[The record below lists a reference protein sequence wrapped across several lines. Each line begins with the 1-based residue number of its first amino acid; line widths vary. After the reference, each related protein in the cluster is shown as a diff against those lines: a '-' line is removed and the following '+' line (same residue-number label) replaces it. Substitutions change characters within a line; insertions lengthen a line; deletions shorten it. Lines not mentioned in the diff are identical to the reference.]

1 MDKKCEI
8 CGRPNVDILC
18 SKCGKFICER
28 CYDPE
33 TDTCTVCSGK
43 HHHKSMNS
51 ESQIMYLVGGTLLVM
66 MGLFVASFAFI
77 PLSGATIVVFP
88 LVFEN
93 VTSVTAVL
101 MSVMFFCMFAVTS
114 LLPFYLTLRRSRMYD
129 WDEGIYT
136 LQESNGSS
144 SSVTET
150 VEYMI
155 TTEIPEKLK
164 DTIYIED
171 NLDEIVL
178 LSEKDPN
185 FQRNYNIPESY
196 IIDSVESAYEDSFL
210 LVKIKLVRD

>member
-1 MDKKCEI
+1 VDKKCEI

-33 TDTCTVCSGK
+33 TDSCIKCSGK
-43 HHHKSMNS
+43 HVRRVDPDK
-51 ESQIMYLVGGTLLVM
+51 QVLLLVGGAMLVM

-88 LVFEN
+88 LIFEN
-93 VTSVTAVL
+93 VNSVTAL
-101 MSVMFFCMFAVTS
+101 FMSIMFFCMFAVTS
-114 LLPFYLTLRRSRMYD
+114 LLPFYLTLRRNSNFE

-136 LQESNGSS
+136 LQESRGSS
-144 SSVTET
+144 SNVTET

-178 LSEKDPN
+178 RSEKDPG
-185 FQRNYNIPESY
+185 FQKNYIIPDSY
-196 IIDSVESAYEDSFL
+196 IIDSVESAYEDKFL
-210 LVKIKLVRD
+210 LLKIKLTRD

>member
-18 SKCGKFICER
+18 SKCGKFICEK

-33 TDTCTVCSGK
+33 TDSCIKCSGK
-43 HHHKSMNS
+43 YVKPANP
-51 ESQIMYLVGGTLLVM
+51 ERQILMLVSGAIIMM

-77 PLSGATIVVFP
+77 PLAGAKIVVFP
-88 LVFEN
+88 LMFEN
-93 VTSVTAVL
+93 VNSVTAVF
-101 MSVMFFCMFAVTS
+101 MSLMFFCMFAVTS
-114 LLPFYLTLRRSRMYD
+114 LLPFYFTLRGNSRFE

-136 LQESNGSS
+136 LQESRGSS
-144 SSVTET
+144 SNITET

-155 TTEIPEKLK
+155 TTEIPETLK

-178 LSEKDPN
+178 KSEKDKK
-185 FQRNYNIPESY
+185 FQRVYAIPDNY
-196 IIDSVESAYEDSFL
+196 IIDSVESAYEDEFL
-210 LVKIKLVRD
+210 LLKIKLTRD